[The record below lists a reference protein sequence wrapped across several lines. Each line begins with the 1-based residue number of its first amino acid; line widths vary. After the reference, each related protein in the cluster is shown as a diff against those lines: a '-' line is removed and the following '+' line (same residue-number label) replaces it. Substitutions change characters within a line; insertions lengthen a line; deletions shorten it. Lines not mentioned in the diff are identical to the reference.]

1 MQECDDYEEKIEDS
15 LKQRANSLPL
25 NLVDGEHDEDDDA
38 EDSHAGRDYDEMDED
53 DHDDDM
59 EDQRKTSMPASL
71 VGLAAGLS
79 SATCLNS
86 PLNLSLGSSSAN
98 THAESIGS
106 TAAAAAAA
114 MTGNLGSGDAASKM
128 PQLILASGQLMQG
141 VQGAQL
147 LIPTSKGKSSTNM
160 IILESPSP
168 NWNRI
173 CTCTNSEP
181 FQISHRCTWA
191 QFTYPI

>member
-1 MQECDDYEEKIEDS
+1 MPNLVQGM
-15 LKQRANSLPL
+15 L
-25 NLVDGEHDEDDDA
+25 NLQKLQNLA
-38 EDSHAGRDYDEMDED
+38 SI
-53 DHDDDM
+53 
-59 EDQRKTSMPASL
+59 QQQQKTSMPASL

-98 THAESIGS
+98 THSESISS
-106 TAAAAAAA
+106 TAAAAAVA

-147 LIPTSKGKSSTNM
+147 LIPTSKG
-160 IILESPSP
+160 
-168 NWNRI
+168 
-173 CTCTNSEP
+173 
-181 FQISHRCTWA
+181 
-191 QFTYPI
+191 